1 VTTILHDFTTGSE
14 VTSLIED
21 DPLPG
26 MTATIGAAVT
36 AARNVGRPDPSDDV
50 LYLRLTEA
58 GFTAVEILRWFE
70 RAKAGALAT
79 RD

>member
-1 VTTILHDFTTGSE
+1 MSA
-14 VTSLIED
+14 LIED
-21 DPLPG
+21 DLLPG

-36 AARNVGRPDPSDDV
+36 AARNVGRPDPSDDD
-50 LYLRLTEA
+50 LYLRLVDA
-58 GFTAVEILRWFE
+58 RFTAKQIVDWFE